1 MPTYPYYDDAVAGA
15 ALPAEA
21 RRHDVVLK
29 KRMKTSDI
37 VASDTTLTTNGV
49 IAAADTIEAVR
60 VPVGFVVQPSA
71 MKIVTPEG
79 GTLTVDVG
87 VAGGDELFDGANLN
101 QAAGTV
107 ILTLVGDDWGPD
119 LLTGYAITTADTI
132 DVTYVNETDTVD
144 FWLYVKGFMLW

>member
-1 MPTYPYYDDAVAGA
+1 MATYAYVDGAVAGA

-49 IAAADTIEAVR
+49 IAAADVIQAVR
-60 VPVGFVVQPSA
+60 LPVGFVVLPSA
-71 MKIVTPEG
+71 VKIVTPEG

-87 VAGGDELFDGANLN
+87 VGGGDELFDGINLN
-101 QAAGTV
+101 QAAGT
-107 ILTLVGDDWGPD
+107 ILLTLVADDWGPD
-119 LLTGYAITTADTI
+119 NLTGYDVETADTL
-132 DVTYVNETDTVD
+132 DVTYNNETDTVD
-144 FWLYVKGFMLW
+144 YWLYVKGFMLW